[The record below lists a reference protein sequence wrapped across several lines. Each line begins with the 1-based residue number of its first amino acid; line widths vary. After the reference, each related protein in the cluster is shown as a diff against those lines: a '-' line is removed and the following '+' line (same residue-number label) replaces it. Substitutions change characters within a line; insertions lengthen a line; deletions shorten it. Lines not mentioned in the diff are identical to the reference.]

1 MGRQRSG
8 ITERP
13 SFRAPQYPQSYELH
27 LSSDDDGNSTIP
39 DKGYEWDT
47 GIHYV
52 GNSINADSGS
62 STGKVLEFL
71 TDSKLKWESM
81 GDLIDVI
88 KLKAKVG
95 PKLMYLAGIIFLSF
109 PYLKI
114 IMLEY
119 NSEPFVGRKF
129 RRNRQL

>member
-1 MGRQRSG
+1 MTVKVCGWTG
-8 ITERP
+8 
-13 SFRAPQYPQSYELH
+13 AL
-27 LSSDDDGNSTIP
+27 IP

-71 TDSKLKWESM
+71 TDGKLKWERM

-88 KLKAKVG
+88 KLKANG
-95 PKLMYLAGIIFLSF
+95 S
-109 PYLKI
+109 LKYTAQI
-114 IMLEY
+114 LKYTVI
-119 NSEPFVGRKF
+119 G
-129 RRNRQL
+129 

>member
-1 MGRQRSG
+1 MELIHGKTKVRDHRKTKFKGS
-8 ITERP
+8 IVLT
-13 SFRAPQYPQSYELH
+13 QYPQSYELH

-88 KLKAKVG
+88 KLKAKVV
-95 PKLMYLAGIIFLSF
+95 PILT
-109 PYLKI
+109 
-114 IMLEY
+114 
-119 NSEPFVGRKF
+119 
-129 RRNRQL
+129 

>member
-8 ITERP
+8 IPERP
-13 SFRAPQYPQSYELH
+13 SFRGQYPQSYELH

-95 PKLMYLAGIIFLSF
+95 PKLTSLVGIIFLCF

-114 IMLEY
+114 IMLKY
-119 NSEPFVGRKF
+119 DSEPFVGRKF